1 MGRGR
6 KRLIE
11 QSQKKPKICKDKQR
25 GELQWWDFDGP
36 NNDDNKNSVFLPED
50 LVEAVKR
57 INSQQRAELLL
68 KKPLT

>member
-1 MGRGR
+1 MPKETENLQGQT
-6 KRLIE
+6 KR
-11 QSQKKPKICKDKQR
+11 R
-25 GELQWWDFDGP
+25 TAVVDFDGP